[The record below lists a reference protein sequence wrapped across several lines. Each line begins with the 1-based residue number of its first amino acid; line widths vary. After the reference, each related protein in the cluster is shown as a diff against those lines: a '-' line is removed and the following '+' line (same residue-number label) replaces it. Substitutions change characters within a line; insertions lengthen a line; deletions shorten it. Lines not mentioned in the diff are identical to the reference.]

1 MRKKILF
8 SKRQSSYGKLEGI
21 NRKKKLQLSGA
32 RGLRDLFALK
42 VPLQRNQK
50 ALFLIWKFLQYN
62 PRKGQF
68 LAADSARLPSHCWS
82 ESDQ

>member
-1 MRKKILF
+1 MYKKILF
-8 SKRQSSYGKLEGI
+8 SKRQSSYGKREGI
-21 NRKKKLQLSGA
+21 NKKIQLSGA
-32 RGLRDLFALK
+32 RWLRDLFALK